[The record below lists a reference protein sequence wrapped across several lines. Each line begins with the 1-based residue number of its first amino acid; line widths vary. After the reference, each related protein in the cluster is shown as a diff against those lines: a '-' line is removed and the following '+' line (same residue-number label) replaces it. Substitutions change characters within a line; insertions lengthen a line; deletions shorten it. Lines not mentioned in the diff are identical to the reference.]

1 MYKKTLFLCACILYY
16 RKFPTKAIKLGLTS
30 HSKKMVNCLRVH
42 TKKKKKRYFIL
53 FGKLTQDKLHPLIT
67 ITHQI
72 ETLEK

>member
-42 TKKKKKRYFIL
+42 TKKKKKDIL
-53 FGKLTQDKLHPLIT
+53 SF
-67 ITHQI
+67 
-72 ETLEK
+72 LES